1 MMTPKELKDYCF
13 GTSLKGY
20 NINEVDDF
28 LDEVSES
35 YEKLYND
42 NAELQKK
49 IDFLLEKI
57 EGYREDEESL
67 KGAIINAQ
75 RMADSVSKDAQRKAD
90 RMLREAELKSERIV
104 AACKHTVDAQRFEY
118 NRLRREIS
126 DFREQL
132 MGTYRRHLEQ
142 IKDLPAF
149 EDESDYPATME
160 DAVRLAEGPQEPVA
174 QETAAEM
181 VSGATETAPETAETS
196 EPEWKPEPVLEKE
209 IPDLPAGS
217 DDTVEFRRQPEEPVV
232 SKGIVGEED
241 EEFSAGE
248 ELRFGPDYDLSE
260 EEEKPR
266 SKRRSIFGR
275 RREED

>member
-20 NINEVDDF
+20 NITEVDDF
-28 LDEVSES
+28 LGEVGES

-67 KGAIINAQ
+67 KSAIVNAQ
-75 RMADSVSKDAQRKAD
+75 KMADSVSKDAQRKAD

-149 EDESDYPATME
+149 EDESDYPETME
-160 DAVRLAEGPQEPVA
+160 DAVRLAEGPQEPEA
-174 QETAAEM
+174 PETAAEP
-181 VSGATETAPETAETS
+181 VSETAETVPETAEVP
-196 EPEWKPEPVLEKE
+196 EPEWKPEPVAEKE
-209 IPDLPAGS
+209 IPDLLAGG
-217 DDTVEFRRQPEEPVV
+217 DDTVEFRRQPEEPIV
-232 SKGIVGEED
+232 SKGVVGEED
-241 EEFSAGE
+241 EELASGE
-248 ELRFGPDYDLSE
+248 ELRFGPGYDLSE
-260 EEEKPR
+260 EERPR
-266 SKRRSIFGR
+266 GKRRSIFGR